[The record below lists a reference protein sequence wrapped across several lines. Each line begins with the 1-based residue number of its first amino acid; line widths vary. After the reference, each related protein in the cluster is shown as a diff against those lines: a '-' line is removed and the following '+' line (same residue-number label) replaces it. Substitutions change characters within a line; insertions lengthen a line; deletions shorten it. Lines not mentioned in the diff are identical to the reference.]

1 MPPFSLLRFG
11 GLVGRFH
18 ALMETNTPPSA
29 GLYDVLGWF
38 DANKKRVALG
48 ALVVA
53 VIALGVGIFVWS
65 RGQRVVKAEETLA
78 GVKMP
83 YSPLEAPAPGTGDA
97 LAKIA
102 ADYPGTPAA
111 AKALLRAGTVYFG
124 EGDFAK
130 ARASFDN
137 YLREFGATAQV
148 KDAVFGLAT
157 CLDAEGKS
165 AEAITKYK
173 DFIANPAYAADTVGD
188 MARFN
193 LVRLYEQ
200 SNQPQLAL
208 EVLTKMVGTPAPN
221 QPPSPAS
228 QEAQAKIRAIYTKNP
243 TLMPAPVAT
252 APTVKPAVQQTP
264 LVLKPQ
270 DAPAAGST
278 QVIVRPTTRT
288 PGQANPA
295 PAPAK

>member
-1 MPPFSLLRFG
+1 
-11 GLVGRFH
+11 
-18 ALMETNTPPSA
+18 METNAPQSA
-29 GLYDVLGWF
+29 GLYDVLGWI

-48 ALVVA
+48 VLVVA
-53 VIALGVGIFVWS
+53 VVALGVGIFVWQ
-65 RGQRVVKAEETLA
+65 RGQRAIQGEEALA
-78 GVKMP
+78 GLKMP
-83 YSPLEAPAPGTGDA
+83 YSPLEAPAAGTGDA

-124 EGDFAK
+124 EGNFAK
-130 ARASFDN
+130 ARASFDS

-148 KDAVFGLAT
+148 KDAVFGLAA

-165 AEAITKYK
+165 AEAIAKYK
-173 DFIANPAYAADTVGD
+173 DFITNPAYAADAVGD

-208 EVLTKMVGTPAPN
+208 EVLTKMIGTPAPN
-221 QPPSPAS
+221 QPPSPAA

-243 TLMPAPVAT
+243 ALMSV
-252 APTVKPAVQQTP
+252 PT
-264 LVLKPQ
+264 
-270 DAPAAGST
+270 AGSP
-278 QVIVRPTTRT
+278 QVIVNPATPT
-288 PGQANPA
+288 PGQAIPA
-295 PAPAK
+295 GAAPKIIVTPTTPAPAK

>member
-1 MPPFSLLRFG
+1 
-11 GLVGRFH
+11 
-18 ALMETNTPPSA
+18 METNAPQSA
-29 GLYDVLGWF
+29 GLYDVLGWI

-48 ALVVA
+48 VLVVA
-53 VIALGVGIFVWS
+53 VVALGVGIFVWQ
-65 RGQRVVKAEETLA
+65 RGQRAIQGEEALA
-78 GVKMP
+78 GLKMP
-83 YSPLEAPAPGTGDA
+83 YSPLEAPAAGTGEA

-124 EGDFAK
+124 EGNFAK
-130 ARASFDN
+130 ARASFDS

-148 KDAVFGLAT
+148 KDAVFGLAA

-165 AEAITKYK
+165 AEAIAKYK
-173 DFIANPAYAADTVGD
+173 DFITNPAYAADAVGD

-221 QPPSPAS
+221 QPPSPAA

-243 TLMPAPVAT
+243 ALMSAPAPNAMR
-252 APTVKPAVQQTP
+252 PGVQQTP
-264 LVLKPQ
+264 LVLKPTA
-270 DAPAAGST
+270 APAAGSP
-278 QVIVRPTTRT
+278 QVIVNPATPT

-295 PAPAK
+295 GAAPKIIVTPTTPAPAK

>member
-1 MPPFSLLRFG
+1 
-11 GLVGRFH
+11 
-18 ALMETNTPPSA
+18 METNAPQSA
-29 GLYDVLGWF
+29 GLYDVLGWI

-48 ALVVA
+48 VLVVA
-53 VIALGVGIFVWS
+53 VVALGVGIFVWQ
-65 RGQRVVKAEETLA
+65 RGQRAIQGEEALA
-78 GVKMP
+78 GLKMP
-83 YSPLEAPAPGTGDA
+83 YSPLEAPAAGTGDA

-124 EGDFAK
+124 EGNFAK
-130 ARASFDN
+130 ARASFDS

-148 KDAVFGLAT
+148 KDAVFGLAA

-165 AEAITKYK
+165 AEAIAKYK
-173 DFIANPAYAADTVGD
+173 DFITNPAYAADAVGD

-208 EVLTKMVGTPAPN
+208 EVLTKMVGAPVPN
-221 QPPSPAS
+221 QPPSPAA

-243 TLMPAPVAT
+243 ALMTAPAPNAMR
-252 APTVKPAVQQTP
+252 PGVQQTP
-264 LVLKPQ
+264 LVLKPTA
-270 DAPAAGST
+270 APAAGSP
-278 QVIVRPTTRT
+278 QVIVNPATPT

-295 PAPAK
+295 GAAPKIIVTPTTPAPAK